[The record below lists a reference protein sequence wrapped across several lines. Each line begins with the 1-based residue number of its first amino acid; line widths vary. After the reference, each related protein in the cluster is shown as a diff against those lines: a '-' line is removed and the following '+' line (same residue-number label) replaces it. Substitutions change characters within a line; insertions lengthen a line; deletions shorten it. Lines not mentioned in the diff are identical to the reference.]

1 MRLVEPCIA
10 ARSTFPR
17 VYDGAGVVCVPLVLR
32 GIISVSSRVDLAPL
46 SVVRKYTY
54 DHLWYWLEVVFGLGC
69 GEVAL

>member
-1 MRLVEPCIA
+1 MSMMA
-10 ARSTFPR
+10 
-17 VYDGAGVVCVPLVLR
+17 LVLSVYHLCCG

-54 DHLWYWLEVVFGLGC
+54 DHLGYWLEVVFGLGC